1 MTTIKNVLYPQK
13 GKLALAGDV
22 GGLGPSSSLP
32 GDSRS
37 WESPEKEDNVYPL
50 SI

>member
-1 MTTIKNVLYPQK
+1 MGFAYH
-13 GKLALAGDV
+13 KLV
-22 GGLGPSSSLP
+22 ISCTEP

-50 SI
+50 FI